1 MAHPVMSGVLI
12 SNLKLLQ
19 SFSIRKHSIQS
30 ATKVS
35 DEKLYHMSEYRN
47 NKKLI
52 LKLYCALDTKSIN
65 TLKGNNCE
73 KKRTQP
79 LRNSKS

>member
-1 MAHPVMSGVLI
+1 MQNIVMVT
-12 SNLKLLQ
+12 NQ
-19 SFSIRKHSIQS
+19 
-30 ATKVS
+30 
-35 DEKLYHMSEYRN
+35 EN
-47 NKKLI
+47 NNNR
-52 LKLYCALDTKSIN
+52 YCALDTESVK